1 MENILNRY
9 KQKLGLDQ
17 NKQSFSEI
25 HNNKVTAFYYMADTT
40 ANLDKDLTK
49 VIDSIEE
56 LEKLHKKS
64 ELIIN
69 MNIDTDE
76 NRQYESILK
85 EINTSTSYLKQQFLY
100 LKENIIKKDQF
111 NNFLFWKYN
120 LYIMNKIKLNH
131 KILEQL
137 GLRTL
142 QNEEKLYWRT
152 SICNMQDK
160 VFSLI
165 ISLMSICK
173 LEINFVEE
181 YFPNKWEETNPE
193 ISTLEPLNKNY
204 IHNEKKDRYKNKNVW
219 MSVMDFFAGDT
230 SVSHF

>member
-9 KQKLGLDQ
+9 KQKLDFDE

-25 HNNKVTAFYYMADTT
+25 HNNQVTAFYYMADTT
-40 ANLDKDLTK
+40 VNLDKDLTK
-49 VIDSIEE
+49 VIDSIEV
-56 LEKLHKKS
+56 LQKLHKKS
-64 ELIIN
+64 ELIIK

-76 NRQYESILK
+76 DTQYISILK

-131 KILEQL
+131 KKLEQM
-137 GLRTL
+137 GLSTL
-142 QNEEKLYWRT
+142 QNQEKLYWRT
-152 SICNMQDK
+152 SICNTQDE

-165 ISLMSICK
+165 VSLMSICK

-181 YFPNKWEETNPE
+181 YFPNKWNESSLE
-193 ISTLEPLNKNY
+193 ISTLKPLHRKY
-204 IHNEKKDRYKNKNVW
+204 INSENSNRYKHKNVW

-230 SVSHF
+230 TISHL